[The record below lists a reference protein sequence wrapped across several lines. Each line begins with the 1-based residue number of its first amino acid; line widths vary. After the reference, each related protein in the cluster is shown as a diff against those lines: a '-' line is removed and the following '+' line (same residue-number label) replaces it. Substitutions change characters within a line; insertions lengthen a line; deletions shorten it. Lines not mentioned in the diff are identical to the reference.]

1 MLPSSLEYDGT
12 IWWRVD
18 DLWWSFLPTWSFP
31 CLSYSWASCLLYRTP
46 TFSFFYH
53 VILLSFLL
61 WILTL
66 CLDLLLLS
74 FQRVRATRAW
84 EEEEHWWIIF
94 RGVGLLPS
102 HLNFYVTQPLKSS
115 VNVKTSL
122 RVCCY
127 SHVLR
132 YCSSS
137 FVLISVGEGSLI
149 LGPLNWTS
157 PLHLTFLW
165 TIRSRR

>member
-1 MLPSSLEYDGT
+1 MWWHP
-12 IWWRVD
+12 WWRVD
-18 DLWWSFLPTWSFP
+18 DLWWSFLPAWSFP
-31 CLSYSWASCLLYRTP
+31 CLSCSWASCLLYRTP
-46 TFSFFYH
+46 AFSFFYH

-61 WILTL
+61 WISTL
-66 CLDLLLLS
+66 YLDLLLLS

-84 EEEEHWWIIF
+84 EEEEDWRIIF
-94 RGVGLLPS
+94 RGVGLPPP
-102 HLNFYVTQPLKSS
+102 HFNFYVTRHLKSS

-122 RVCCY
+122 KVCCY
-127 SHVLR
+127 SYVLK

-149 LGPLNWTS
+149 LGPLSWTS

>member
-1 MLPSSLEYDGT
+1 MTCGGLF
-12 IWWRVD
+12 
-18 DLWWSFLPTWSFP
+18 FLLGAFLALA
-31 CLSYSWASCLLYRTP
+31 CSWASCLLCRTP
-46 TFSFFYH
+46 SFSSFYH
-53 VILLSFLL
+53 DILLSFLL
-61 WILTL
+61 WISTL
-66 CLDLLLLS
+66 CLLLS
-74 FQRVRATRAW
+74 FLRVRVTRAW

-94 RGVGLLPS
+94 RGVGLPLPY
-102 HLNFYVTQPLKSS
+102 LNFYVTRHLKSS

-137 FVLISVGEGSLI
+137 FVLKSVGEGSLI
-149 LGPLNWTS
+149 LGPLSWTS

-165 TIRSRR
+165 TI